1 MSNGKMGVYYGSAL
15 YMPGG
20 DYLCAFGYID
30 SFRRFK
36 RSLTLH
42 SLAVLAVLWSHNGDT
57 GIDAVV
63 SGKDNCRG
71 TKATAADLGPHS
83 NGGTI
88 IFHPRSGRNMVD
100 TDGNLG

>member
-1 MSNGKMGVYYGSAL
+1 MGVYHGSAL

-20 DYLCAFGYID
+20 DCHFTFGLVG
-30 SFRRFK
+30 SFLRNVQCFGGSRR
-36 RSLTLH
+36 LH
-42 SLAVLAVLWSHNGDT
+42 SLAVLAVLWNYNGDT
-57 GIDAVV
+57 GIDVVV

-71 TKATAADLGPHS
+71 AKATAANLGPHS

-100 TDGNLG
+100 IDGNLG

>member
-1 MSNGKMGVYYGSAL
+1 MGVYYGSAL

-20 DYLCAFGYID
+20 DCPFTFGLVG
-30 SFRRFK
+30 SFLRKARCFG
-36 RSLTLH
+36 RSRNFH
-42 SLAVLAVLWSHNGDT
+42 GLAVLAGLWNYNGDT
-57 GIDAVV
+57 GIDVAV

-71 TKATAADLGPHS
+71 TEATAADLGPHS

-88 IFHPRSGRNMVD
+88 IFHSHPGRNMVD